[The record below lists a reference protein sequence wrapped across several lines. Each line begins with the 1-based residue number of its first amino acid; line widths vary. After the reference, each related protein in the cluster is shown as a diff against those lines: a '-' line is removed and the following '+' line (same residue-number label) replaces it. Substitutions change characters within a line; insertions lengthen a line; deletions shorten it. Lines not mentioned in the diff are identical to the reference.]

1 MTFVKRSKVV
11 TSRCMTAAI
20 AALCF
25 VSTGVAAET
34 NLPQSAIDAHY
45 DNGYYIGPDAVESL
59 LHKKNPKKKS
69 LFERLKAWKTSLKD
83 DYGFDVGVDYHAVG
97 FYATQSPGDES
108 AASGVVRL
116 FGEWELTGR
125 GTQNNGSLV
134 FKVEHRH
141 AFTDVSPVDFGS
153 EIGYGGLLQSTFSD
167 QKARVTNLYWK
178 QHLFDSRMLVFA
190 GFMDVT
196 DYTDVYLMASPWDGF
211 GNLAFATGSA
221 TIGSLPDGSLGMMV
235 SGWLTDTMYA
245 VASIADANADPTD
258 LFDGFDTLFSDG
270 ETYKSLELGWT
281 TSKERL
287 FYDNFHVTFWQVDK
301 RKKAD
306 VPSGKGVSFSWVD
319 TINDHMML
327 FLRGG
332 RSDGGGSILET
343 SLSAG
348 LGYLQK
354 ESGSVI
360 GLGLNWGQPN
370 KEVYGDDAEDQ
381 GTMEV
386 YYRMNTK
393 YFQITPSLQ
402 VIVNPVS
409 NDEKNVIAVF
419 GLRLG
424 AQF

>member
-1 MTFVKRSKVV
+1 MTFAKRSKAVV
-11 TSRCMTAAI
+11 SRCMTATIATLCFASTGI
-20 AALCF
+20 AAEMNP
-25 VSTGVAAET
+25 S
-34 NLPQSAIDAHY
+34 QSAPDAHY
-45 DNGYYIGPDAVESL
+45 DNSYYIGPDAVGQL
-59 LHKKNPKKKS
+59 LKKRQKKKS
-69 LFERLKAWKTSLKD
+69 LSQQMKAWKTSLKNE
-83 DYGFDVGVDYHAVG
+83 YGLNIGIDYHAVG
-97 FYATQSPGDES
+97 FHATASNGRKD

-116 FGEWELTGR
+116 FGEWELAGR

-178 QHLFDSRMLVFA
+178 QHLFDSRMLIFA

-258 LFDGFDTLFSDG
+258 LFEGFNTLFDDG
-270 ETYKSLELGWT
+270 ETYKSLEFGWT

-332 RSDGGGSILET
+332 RSKGGGSILKT

-348 LGYLQK
+348 FGYLQK

-370 KEVYGDDAEDQ
+370 KEVYGDDAGDQ
-381 GTMEV
+381 GTMEAF
-386 YYRMNTK
+386 YRINTK

-402 VIVNPVS
+402 LIVNPAS
-409 NDEKNVIAVF
+409 NTDKNVIAVF